1 MKILTLRLKNL
12 NSLKGE
18 WKIDFTQP
26 PFKDNGLFAI
36 TGPTGA
42 GKSTLL
48 DAICLAL
55 YHETPRLKTISAS
68 SNEIMTRHT
77 ADCLAEVEFEVKGQV
92 YRAFWSQRRAR
103 DKADGALQAPK
114 VELADGAG
122 NILTSQ
128 INDKLKRIEAITG
141 LDFARFT
148 KSMMLAQGGFAA
160 FLNASANERAELLEE
175 LTGTD
180 IYGQISQRV
189 FEQARD
195 AKQAL
200 DQLKARADGVELLPE
215 ERRQSMQQQIDT
227 LTQQLVELQSQQTQT
242 QALRQWR
249 HELIQAEQAAAL
261 AREGEQAARKA
272 LDEAEP
278 ELQRLQQSEPAE
290 AMRPVY
296 QAWQDAQ
303 ARRDQTRSALDKV
316 QATLTDSQQ
325 QTVIAHW
332 QANTIATGLAEHARQ
347 QYTTAHDELQV
358 LQAWLAE
365 HGHFAVL
372 GEQLSGWQSQF
383 SQIQQAQ
390 RAAQQL
396 HEQLQ
401 AQQREREATEH
412 RLGEQKTLLDA
423 AQKEHEQKMLA
434 AQAVE
439 QAAAMLLQ
447 GQTLADLR
455 TGWMFAQEQ
464 VQSWRQL
471 SQLAAQQRQHAS
483 QQAQQQAAITDTRQ
497 QLDSQQILLD
507 TLRRD
512 YRQLKEQV
520 DDKRRLLAQE
530 QRIQSLEAHRAA
542 LQPGEACPLCGS
554 HEHPGIQAY
563 QQLNISDTE
572 RDLQEKMAAL
582 AQLEEQG
589 NTAKGELAKLEGRV
603 QQQLEAMQALEQ
615 TQQQAATAWRGQA
628 APLGLGDTDWQQEG
642 TLQQGLARAEQL
654 DAELKA
660 MLAQAE
666 QAEQELAV
674 VRQQTHRCAQ
684 ELQEAGKQYELLQQ
698 ASLHAMQDVKAL
710 TAQHEQSSRAAQ
722 QAREQ
727 LQAAIAGSGFAMA
740 DDMAQWLADRQ
751 QDWLAWQ
758 GKQRALQLQ
767 QAELLQLQSR
777 HEQAAQLAEG
787 WQSRWRKQN
796 AEAPSGQ
803 AKPEID
809 EPSLVRCAEEIE
821 ALTAQVAKLQ
831 GQQSQ
836 LSADLALLHQQYSEA
851 EAAWSATLQTSPFAD
866 TDAFL
871 LALLPAEERQ
881 RLRSWQQELTQAL
894 ERSAAVRQSVDAT
907 LHALQQQALTPLGLI
922 ELDEALATQD
932 GRRQTLFSEQGAL
945 YALLRD
951 DSQRRDNQQAL
962 FHQIEQQAADADIW
976 QRLNSLIGSKE
987 GDKYRKFAQGL
998 TLDHLIHLANRH
1010 LERLHGRYLL
1020 QRKTVGELEL
1030 EIVDTWQ
1037 ADVSRDTRTLSGG
1050 ESFLV
1055 SLSLALALS
1064 DLVSHKTSIDSLFL
1078 DEGFGT
1084 LDGDLLEIALD
1095 VLDTLNA
1102 SGKSI
1107 GVISH
1112 VESMKERIAVQ
1123 VRLRKTGG
1131 VGVSALEIIG

>member
-227 LTQQLVELQSQQTQT
+227 LSLQLAELQRQQTQT

-249 HELIQAEQAAAL
+249 HELAQAEQAVVQAQ
-261 AREGEQAARKA
+261 EGEQLAQKA

-290 AMRPVY
+290 AMHPVY

-316 QATLTDSQQ
+316 RATLTDSQQ
-325 QTVIAHW
+325 QTVIVHW
-332 QANTIATGLAEHARQ
+332 QASTIATGLAVHARQ
-347 QYTTAHDELQV
+347 QYTAAHDELQAS
-358 LQAWLAE
+358 QTWLAE

-390 RAAQQL
+390 HALQQL
-396 HEQLQ
+396 REQLQ
-401 AQQREREATEH
+401 EQQGKLEAAERSQE
-412 RLGEQKTLLDA
+412 EQKAQLDL
-423 AQKEHEQKMLA
+423 AQKEHEKKQHAVHA
-434 AQAVE
+434 AEQAV
-439 QAAAMLLQ
+439 ANICH
-447 GQTLADLR
+447 GQTLAELR
-455 TGWMFAQEQ
+455 ASWMGAQQ
-464 VQSWRQL
+464 QLQSWRQL
-471 SQLAAQQRQHAS
+471 SQLAAQQRLHAS
-483 QQAQQQAAITDTRQ
+483 QQVQQHAAITDTQ
-497 QLDSQQILLD
+497 QQITAQQALLD

-530 QRIQSLEAHRAA
+530 QRIQSLEGHRAA

-554 HEHPGIQAY
+554 HEHPGIQTY
-563 QQLNISDTE
+563 QQLSVSDTE
-572 RDLQEKMAAL
+572 RTLQEKEAAL

-589 NTAKGELAKLEGRV
+589 NAAKGEQAKLEGRL
-603 QQQLEAMQALEQ
+603 QQQQEALQVLEQ
-615 TQQQAATAWRGQA
+615 AQRQAATAWRDQA
-628 APLGLGDTDWQQEG
+628 TPLGLGDNDWQQED
-642 TLQQGLARAEQL
+642 TLLQELAKAEQH
-654 DAELKA
+654 DTELKA
-660 MLAQAE
+660 QLAQAE
-666 QAEQELAV
+666 QAEQDLVVAQQLA
-674 VRQQTHRCAQ
+674 HHSAQ
-684 ELQEAGKQYELLQQ
+684 ALQEAGKQYELLQQ
-698 ASLHAMQDVKAL
+698 ACQHATQGVKAL
-710 TAQHEQSSRAAQ
+710 TTQQEQASNSAQ
-722 QAREQ
+722 QARKQ
-727 LQAAIAGSGFAMA
+727 LQAAIADSGFVVA

-751 QDWLAWQ
+751 QDWQVWQ
-758 GKQRALQLQ
+758 TRQRAQQLQ
-767 QAELLQLQSR
+767 QAELLKLQN
-777 HEQAAQLAEG
+777 HLEQTTNLAEG
-787 WQSRWRKQN
+787 WQIRWHKLN
-796 AEAPSGQ
+796 AETPTGQ

-809 EPSLVRCAEEIE
+809 EPSFARYTELVEV
-821 ALTAQVAKLQ
+821 LTAQIANLQ
-831 GQQSQ
+831 GQQTQ
-836 LSADLALLHQQYSEA
+836 LSADLTLLHQQYSEA
-851 EAAWSATLQTSPFAD
+851 EAAWSVALQTSPFDD
-866 TDAFL
+866 TNTFL

-881 RLRSWQQELTQAL
+881 RLRSWQQQLAQAQ
-894 ERSAAVRQSVDAT
+894 ERSAAVRQSADAT
-907 LHALQQQALTPLGLI
+907 LQVLQQQNRTPLGLI
-922 ELDEALATQD
+922 ELDEALAAQD
-932 GRRQTLFSEQGAL
+932 GQRQTLFSEQGAL
-945 YALLRD
+945 NALLRD
-951 DSQRRDNQQAL
+951 DAQRRDNQQAL
-962 FHQIEQQAADADIW
+962 FHQIEQQATDVDIW

-998 TLDHLIHLANRH
+998 TLDHLMHLANRH

-1020 QRKTVGELEL
+1020 QRKSSGELEL

-1037 ADVSRDTRTLSGG
+1037 ADVTRDTHTLSGG

-1055 SLSLALALS
+1055 SLALAL
-1064 DLVSHKTSIDSLFL
+1064 
-1078 DEGFGT
+1078 
-1084 LDGDLLEIALD
+1084 
-1095 VLDTLNA
+1095 
-1102 SGKSI
+1102 GK
-1107 GVISH
+1107 V
-1112 VESMKERIAVQ
+1112 
-1123 VRLRKTGG
+1123 
-1131 VGVSALEIIG
+1131 

>member
-215 ERRQSMQQQIDT
+215 ERRQEMQQQIDMLT
-227 LTQQLVELQSQQTQT
+227 KQLAELQTQQMQT

-249 HELIQAEQAAAL
+249 HELTQAEQAAL
-261 AREGEQAARKA
+261 QAREGEQVARNA

-290 AMRPVY
+290 GMRHVY

-303 ARRDQTRSALDKV
+303 ARRDQARSALDKV
-316 QATLTDSQQ
+316 QVTLADSQQ
-325 QTVIAHW
+325 QIVIAHW
-332 QANTIATGLAEHARQ
+332 QANTIATGLAEHARL
-347 QYTTAHDELQV
+347 QYTAVHDELQV

-390 RAAQQL
+390 HALQQQ

-401 AQQREREATEH
+401 EQQGKLEAAERSQE
-412 RLGEQKTLLDA
+412 EQKAQLDL
-423 AQKEHEQKMLA
+423 AQKEHEQKQHAVQA
-434 AQAVE
+434 AEQAV
-439 QAAAMLLQ
+439 ANICH
-447 GQTLADLR
+447 GQTLAELR
-455 TGWMFAQEQ
+455 ASWMGAQQ
-464 VQSWRQL
+464 QLQSWRQL

-483 QQAQQQAAITDTRQ
+483 QQVQQHAAITDTRQ
-497 QLDSQQILLD
+497 QMTAQQALLD

-554 HEHPGIQAY
+554 HEHPGIQTY
-563 QQLNISDTE
+563 QQLSVSDTE
-572 RDLQEKMAAL
+572 RTLQEKEAAL

-589 NTAKGELAKLEGRV
+589 NSAKGEQAKLEGRL
-603 QQQLEAMQALEQ
+603 QQQQEALQVLEQ
-615 TQQQAATAWRGQA
+615 AQRQAATAWRDQA
-628 APLGLGDTDWQQEG
+628 TPLGLGDNDWQQED
-642 TLQQGLARAEQL
+642 TLQQELAKAEQH
-654 DAELKA
+654 DAKLKA
-660 MLAQAE
+660 QLAQAE
-666 QAEQELAV
+666 QAEQDLVVAQQLA
-674 VRQQTHRCAQ
+674 HRSAQ
-684 ELQEAGKQYELLQQ
+684 ALQEAGKQYELLQQ
-698 ASLHAMQDVKAL
+698 ACQHAMQGVKAL
-710 TAQHEQSSRAAQ
+710 TTQQEQASNSAQ
-722 QAREQ
+722 QARKQ
-727 LQAAIAGSGFAMA
+727 LQAAIADSGFVVA
-740 DDMAQWLADRQ
+740 DDMAHWLADRQ
-751 QDWLAWQ
+751 QDWQVWQ
-758 GKQRALQLQ
+758 TRQRAQQLQ
-767 QAELLQLQSR
+767 QAELLKLQN
-777 HEQAAQLAEG
+777 HLEQTTNLAEG
-787 WQSRWRKQN
+787 WQLRWSKLDV
-796 AEAPSGQ
+796 EAPTGQ

-809 EPSLVRCAEEIE
+809 EPSFARYTDLVEV
-821 ALTAQVAKLQ
+821 LTAQIANLQ
-831 GQQSQ
+831 GQQTQ
-836 LSADLALLHQQYSEA
+836 LSTDLALLHQQYSEA
-851 EAAWSATLQTSPFAD
+851 EAAWSAALQTSPFDD
-866 TDAFL
+866 TNTFL
-871 LALLPAEERQ
+871 LALLPTEERQ
-881 RLRSWQQELTQAL
+881 RLRSWQQQLTQAL
-894 ERSAAVRQSVDAT
+894 ERSTAVRQSADAT
-907 LHALQQQALTPLGLI
+907 LHALQQQNRTPLGLI
-922 ELDEALATQD
+922 ELDEALAAQD
-932 GRRQTLFSEQGAL
+932 GQRQTLSSEQGAL
-945 YALLRD
+945 NALLRD
-951 DSQRRDNQQAL
+951 DAQRRDNQQAL

-998 TLDHLIHLANRH
+998 TLDHLMHLANRH

-1020 QRKTVGELEL
+1020 QRKSSGELEL

-1055 SLSLALALS
+1055 SLALALALS

-1084 LDGDLLEIALD
+1084 LDSDTLEIALD
-1095 VLDTLNA
+1095 ALDVINST
-1102 SGKSI
+1102 GKMI

-1112 VESMKERIAVQ
+1112 VEGMKNRIALQ
-1123 VRLRKTGG
+1123 VAVKKTSGAG
-1131 VGVSALEIIG
+1131 FSTLEVNF